1 MASTKIQYV
10 LTGFKQD
17 LGFRIFAFN
26 GVGPDRKLTP
36 FVVRA
41 ELTLAQ
47 RYGIRLQEL
56 PLLCRGVLEQR
67 EDDDGERAYTF
78 TEEQMQSHAS
88 VSAAK
93 REAAQQKRTPFRRP
107 QSGAASA

>member
-1 MASTKIQYV
+1 MAGSKMQYV
-10 LTGFKQD
+10 LTGFSQD

-26 GVGPDRKLTP
+26 GVGPDRKLTA

-41 ELTLAQ
+41 ELSLAQ

-56 PLLCRGVLEQR
+56 PLLCREVLEQR
-67 EDDDGERAYTF
+67 EDDDGQRAYTF
-78 TEEQMQSHAS
+78 TEERMQSHAS
-88 VSAAK
+88 ICAAK

-107 QSGAASA
+107 QSGAPSA